1 MSDVEIIEGDSL
13 PEETT
18 EDKNEVD
25 VEKLLE
31 TNKKLYA
38 RAKEAEAEAKRVKE
52 LEAEVE
58 KLKQP
63 KETATVPAGD
73 NNTAKDTVSREEVIL
88 FAKGFTEAQVEGLK
102 KISKVEGTG
111 LLATAESDLYKAWNE
126 SQEKRRVSESSE
138 LPVSGGSPKPP
149 KKIDFKTPGLTDEQH
164 RALFAKYSGR

>member
-1 MSDVEIIEGDSL
+1 MEDPNKGDSL
-13 PEETT
+13 PEETIIID
-18 EDKNEVD
+18 EEKDEVD
-25 VEKLLE
+25 VEKLLT

-38 RAKEAEAEAKRVKE
+38 RVKEAEAEAKRVKE

-63 KETATVPAGD
+63 KEAATIPAGD
-73 NNTAKDTVSREEVIL
+73 NTAKDTVSREEVIL

-102 KISKVEGTG
+102 KISAVEGTG